1 MGIQIDQVSITVK
14 GNVVKKFD
22 GKTTLLRLAKT
33 QLQELRE
40 SIDSALPLLEAHPIV
55 FEDTTGETSELKG
68 VVSGVSAPSPA

>member
-22 GKTTLLRLAKT
+22 GKTTLLRLAKA

-55 FEDTTGETSELKG
+55 FEDTTGETSESVKS
-68 VVSGVSAPSPA
+68 VSTASSA